1 MAYNKAANAAFAWL
15 GLVFWSFQLAPQGTT
30 QHAFYVLNSVAWQ
43 NFRRK
48 STEGVSVV
56 MLYFWFAG
64 NMFYGAYAVADKLYF
79 GLIIQPQI
87 FAFFTLLNILQVYW
101 YAYKRSLTKTCS
113 AGAILCIAY
122 AGLHIG
128 FWKAEERAIA
138 NHNDGAVT
146 FLGVLPAIV
155 IAAGFFPEFYVC
167 VKEQSVEMS
176 NFFIMLDIMGGVF
189 STISLAFDH
198 TFDYVASI
206 TYLIVVLLDIVLVIM
221 KVYFYIRG
229 TQGRVH
235 GSEIAGIS
243 TSSCAGSQ
251 YSSKTSETSPRSFV
265 NKDNVELQQLEEGK
279 QLVQ

>member
-15 GLVFWSFQLAPQGTT
+15 
-30 QHAFYVLNSVAWQ
+30 AWQ
-43 NFRRK
+43 NFCRK

-101 YAYKRSLTKTCS
+101 YAYKWSLTKTCS

-235 GSEIAGIS
+235 GSGIAVSS

-251 YSSKTSETSPRSFV
+251 YSSKTSETSPRPFA
-265 NKDNVELQQLEEGK
+265 NNDNVELQQLEEGK
-279 QLVQ
+279 QPVQ